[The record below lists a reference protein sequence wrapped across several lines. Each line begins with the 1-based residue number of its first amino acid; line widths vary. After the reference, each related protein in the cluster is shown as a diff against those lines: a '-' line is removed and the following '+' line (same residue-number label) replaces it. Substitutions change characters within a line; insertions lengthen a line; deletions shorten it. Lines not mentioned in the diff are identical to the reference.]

1 MQRFLPLFTLLL
13 FYSNLS
19 AQVGGNNVFE
29 FLNFSTSARITAV
42 GGHLI
47 TVRDDDVALAYANP
61 AALNEKMHQQLSFNH
76 NIHLAGIGHGY
87 FAYAHH
93 VEKWQTTLHGGIQ
106 YLDYGDFQAADEN
119 GTING
124 TFDAAEYAITLGGG
138 RRIAENYTVGV
149 NAKFITSQLESYS
162 SLGLSADAAL
172 MYQSDDQPFTF
183 TFLLKNIGTQLT
195 QYRIENPIQE
205 DLPFEIQTG
214 ISYRLKYLPLRLS
227 LIYHD
232 LQRWNITYD
241 DPNNPDESTFFLGEE
256 PTIQSDN
263 FFFDNLMRHFV
274 FNGEFLFGKN
284 ENFRVRFGYNHQ
296 RRQELAVRNLRS
308 LAGFSFGL
316 GLKINRFRVEY
327 GQGIYHLGG
336 SMNHFSIST
345 NLKEFKRKKVKQ

>member
-1 MQRFLPLFTLLL
+1 MFKYLLL
-13 FYSNLS
+13 FPFCMIFLISN
-19 AQVGGNNVFE
+19 AQVGGDNVYE
-29 FLNFSTSARITAV
+29 FLNFSPSARITAL

-61 AALNEKMHQQLSFNH
+61 AALNQQMHQQLTFNH

-87 FAYAHH
+87 AAYAHYI
-93 VEKWQTTLHGGIQ
+93 EKWETTFHTGIQ
-106 YLDYGDFQAADEN
+106 YIDYGDFIAADEN
-119 GTING
+119 GAITG
-124 TFDAAEYAITLGGG
+124 DFKAGEYALTLGAGK
-138 RRIAENYTVGV
+138 RIAENYTIGA
-149 NAKFITSQLESYS
+149 NLKLISSQLEAYNSF
-162 SLGLSADAAL
+162 GITADIAA
-172 MYQSDDQPFTF
+172 MYQAPDKPVSF
-183 TFLLKNIGTQLT
+183 TFLLKNIGTQLS
-195 QYRIENPIQE
+195 QYREENSIRE

-256 PTIQSDN
+256 PTVEGDN

-274 FNGEFLFGKN
+274 FNTEFLFGKK
-284 ENFRVRFGYNHQ
+284 ENFRVRLGYNHQ
-296 RRQELAVRNLRS
+296 RRQELSVSNLRS
-308 LAGFSFGL
+308 LTGFSFGV
-316 GLKINRFRVEY
+316 GLKINRFRIEY

-345 NLKEFKRKKVKQ
+345 NLQEFKK